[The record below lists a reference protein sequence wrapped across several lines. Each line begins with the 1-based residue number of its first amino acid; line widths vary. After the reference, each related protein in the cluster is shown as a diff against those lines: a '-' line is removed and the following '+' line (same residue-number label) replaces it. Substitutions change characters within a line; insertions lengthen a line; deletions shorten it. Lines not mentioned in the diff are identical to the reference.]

1 MTDLAD
7 LIPAGAVRIRAEV
20 ADWRSAV
27 VAAGALLEEA
37 GVADSAY
44 TDAMVASVE
53 EHGPY
58 IVIAPGFALP
68 HARPSDS
75 VTRTGMSVLRL
86 AHPVEFGH
94 ESNDPVEM
102 VVALAAADYD
112 QHQQALAQ
120 LAGVLADA
128 EQRRRLFAARSEQ
141 SVRRV
146 LRTRD
151 AGAAPAGSPAA
162 TAADRS
168 DSEGQAELDRGTG
181 AGSDPGP
188 SSGSGAGS
196 ETHLALTVC
205 GNGLGTSLFLKNT
218 LEQVLEDWGWT
229 RYVNAEAT
237 DTISAK
243 GRAKEAAFILTSGEI
258 AKTLGDVGVPMEV
271 IGDFTS
277 KQEIDQAL
285 RRIYDV

>member
-102 VVALAAADYD
+102 VVALAAADSD

-151 AGAAPAGSPAA
+151 AGAAPAGPPPA
-162 TAADRS
+162 TDPPSRGDDEGPTGADR
-168 DSEGQAELDRGTG
+168 AAGTG
-181 AGSDPGP
+181 T
-188 SSGSGAGS
+188 